1 MQWFTYTYAHALSIY
16 LSICLS
22 NYLSIYLCVC
32 SLPKARM
39 AERLRP
45 TCRALAA
52 PDRKRRCCE
61 GNAQGGTS
69 GASRGTN
76 LRLQAKMFRPV
87 AEILEASDHLWRK
100 CASTVVSRRPFS
112 RPRMRKLRRAC
123 RMDLHIKGVRDICGH
138 QHWHVIPLRAAHDT
152 SRSGRPVAGSSPHLP

>member
-1 MQWFTYTYAHALSIY
+1 MHTLY

-22 NYLSIYLCVC
+22 VYQIIYLSIYLCVC

-152 SRSGRPVAGSSPHLP
+152 GRSGRPVAGSSPHLP